1 MKQKINRNTLW
12 CEVFAN
18 HIAECGIRN
27 VCISPGSRSTP
38 LTLAFSRNK
47 FFKIFPI
54 VDERSSGFFAL
65 GLAKSS
71 NTPTL
76 VITTS
81 GTAVAELY
89 PAIIEAYY
97 QRVPLIICTAD
108 RPAYLRNQ
116 GANQTINQENIYG
129 NHIRYFAD
137 AGLPQLNHSGLKR
150 LKSITGRA
158 IRISRFVNPGPV
170 HINFPFEKPFEP
182 DSYTDTVSSDLLKEF
197 KATDHKEIT
206 IKQNNTEAIQSFADT
221 VKRKRKG
228 IIICGFN
235 NYGIEFISS
244 LIKFSFK
251 SGYPIFADGTSG
263 LRNGPHSKS
272 NIIENFNALIRS
284 DLFLK
289 KFDPEL
295 ILQVGGAATSN
306 PVHDFIKSSKAEKIL
321 INEYGDRN
329 DPSLSAK
336 KLIRISPLKL
346 FNSANLL
353 LKDYKVNKDWL
364 RPIAELNNKLNDL
377 KTQLFDNQSI
387 FYEPVII
394 HTLIKN
400 LPDNCNLMISN
411 SLPIRD
417 FDFFSTCSKKRI
429 FVYINRGA
437 SGIDGINSTALG
449 IAANSSRPTFLVTGD
464 LAFFH
469 DLNGLHNSLK
479 FKIPLTIILINNSG
493 GGIFESLPISRFG
506 KIFRDNFSTPLKL
519 EFEKIVKAFNGIY
532 YIVGESKGFIK
543 TLGKSSKNRNL
554 CVIEIRTDARLSK
567 IFRSDFWETA
577 TGEIEKYINDNSG

>member
-1 MKQKINRNTLW
+1 MRQKINRNTLW
-12 CEVFAN
+12 CEIFAN
-18 HIAECGIRN
+18 YIAECGIKN

-38 LTLAFSRNK
+38 LTLAFSHNK
-47 FFKIFPI
+47 FFRIFPI

-71 NTPTL
+71 NSPTI

-97 QRVPLIICTAD
+97 QRIPLIICTAD

-116 GANQTINQENIYG
+116 GANQTINQDNIYR

-137 AGLPQLNHSGLKR
+137 AGLPQLKHSAMNR
-150 LKSITGRA
+150 FKSITGKA
-158 IRISRFVNPGPV
+158 ISISRIVNPGPV
-170 HINFPFEKPFEP
+170 HINFPFDKPFEP
-182 DSYTDTVSSDLLKEF
+182 DIYTDDVSSDLLIKLQ
-197 KATDHKEIT
+197 ATNNKEIK
-206 IKQNNTEAIQSFADT
+206 IKQNSTAAIKTFVDT
-221 VKRKRKG
+221 VKRKRRG

-235 NYGIEFISS
+235 NYGKEFISS
-244 LIKFSFK
+244 LVEFSFK
-251 SGYPIFADGTSG
+251 SGYPVFADGSSG
-263 LRNGPHSKS
+263 LRYGQHSKS

-289 KFDPEL
+289 KFDPEI
-295 ILQVGGAATSN
+295 ILQVGGSATSN
-306 PVHDFIKSSKAEKIL
+306 PVHDFIKSSRAEKIL
-321 INEYGDRN
+321 INQYGDRN

-336 KLIRISPLKL
+336 KLIRINPLEL

-353 LKDYKVNKDWL
+353 LKDRRKNKDWL
-364 RPIAELNNKLNDL
+364 RPIAEMNNKLNDL
-377 KTQLFDNQSI
+377 KKQLFDVKPVL
-387 FYEPVII
+387 YEPVIV
-394 HTLIKN
+394 HTLIN
-400 LPDNCNLMISN
+400 HLPADCNLMISN

-417 FDFFSTCSKKRI
+417 IDFFSTCSEKIIK
-429 FVYINRGA
+429 VDTNRGA
-437 SGIDGINSTALG
+437 SGIDGITSTALG
-449 IAANSSRPTFLVTGD
+449 IAANSSRPTFLITGD

-479 FKIPLTIILINNSG
+479 FKIPLTVILINNGG

-532 YIVGESKGFIK
+532 YIVDETQGFINA
-543 TLGKSSKNRNL
+543 LRKSSNNKSL
-554 CVIEIRTDARLSK
+554 SVIEIRTDARLSK
-567 IFRSDFWETA
+567 IFRSEFWETA